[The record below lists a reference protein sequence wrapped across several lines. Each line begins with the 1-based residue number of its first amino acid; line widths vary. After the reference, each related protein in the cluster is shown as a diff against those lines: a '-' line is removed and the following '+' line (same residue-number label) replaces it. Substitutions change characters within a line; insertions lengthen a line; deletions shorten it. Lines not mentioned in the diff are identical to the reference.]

1 MGPAATESTALVE
14 DVSFW
19 ARWNLFITFLTPA
32 FAGFLYGY
40 SIGAISGSVDSWA
53 FGRDPPLKT
62 FDISVLTSASIAGAT
77 VASTFAFYI
86 GDVIGRR
93 RELIVGSSFY
103 LLGSCMSQLAMH
115 SYDFVYISRFTYGL
129 GIGFSMHSAPAY
141 IAEIAP
147 PELRGAMIAVKELFI
162 VMGLLLGYG
171 IVAIA
176 ESIINDEGSQWR
188 LNWAVPPAIAVGILW
203 RLIFYCPPS
212 PRGLLTRGEDDRALE
227 ALEYLRPHASRQVL
241 LDNIRDTK
249 ATLME
254 DEVLPPAKGG
264 EADAADGAAEPWRP
278 WSRTELHKWAQI
290 FAARRSLVVGLGII
304 SLQQVTGQP
313 TVLYYA
319 QTIFERAGF
328 EKSSAKHSDVIL
340 GAAKFVATLCAIP
353 LVDRMGRR
361 PLLLIGTAAMLVA
374 LIVLAIAFGLG
385 SDDDAEFSAFGH
397 DRSAASVAYSTS
409 PPPPSPFGDPLS
421 DAQLGSDRGID
432 DSKELQG
439 AWKTITIL
447 ALMTYVSGYQFGFG
461 PVAWVMVGE
470 VFPLHLRARALGLA
484 VTFNFGLNLAVALT
498 NNSLTDAIE
507 YQGVFTIYAVMSALA
522 LVFIVVVVPETKG
535 KTLEQIEEML
545 GQRS

>member
-1 MGPAATESTALVE
+1 
-14 DVSFW
+14 
-19 ARWNLFITFLTPA
+19 
-32 FAGFLYGY
+32 
-40 SIGAISGSVDSWA
+40 
-53 FGRDPPLKT
+53 
-62 FDISVLTSASIAGAT
+62 
-77 VASTFAFYI
+77 
-86 GDVIGRR
+86 
-93 RELIVGSSFY
+93 
-103 LLGSCMSQLAMH
+103 
-115 SYDFVYISRFTYGL
+115 
-129 GIGFSMHSAPAY
+129 
-141 IAEIAP
+141 
-147 PELRGAMIAVKELFI
+147 
-162 VMGLLLGYG
+162 
-171 IVAIA
+171 
-176 ESIINDEGSQWR
+176 
-188 LNWAVPPAIAVGILW
+188 
-203 RLIFYCPPS
+203 
-212 PRGLLTRGEDDRALE
+212 LE

-397 DRSAASVAYSTS
+397 DRTAASVAYSTS